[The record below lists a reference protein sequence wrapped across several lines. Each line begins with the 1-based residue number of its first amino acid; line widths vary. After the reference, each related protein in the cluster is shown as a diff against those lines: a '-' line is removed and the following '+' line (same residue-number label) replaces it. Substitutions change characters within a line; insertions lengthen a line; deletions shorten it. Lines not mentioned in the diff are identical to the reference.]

1 MRRNLVL
8 AAGLAVALGATACS
22 DQNQDRELTGPSMG
36 KAQLKQQ
43 SSQQQFK
50 RGAKI
55 RGLPEGVRVS
65 DLPDPRNVVIPTTCE
80 DTPFVDYFLAR
91 AFEIPLPTLILLIT
105 RFADQVPTY
114 EALLFGVDDNS
125 TFFGY
130 NGEYTQRMNRTERD
144 VKRFWDIKSS
154 QIQVLAMH
162 GTVLADP
169 SRVIPTYTSPLVF
182 ALPQATAET
191 WAADLQ
197 HVMQTEPT
205 VNGGNHP
212 LFTFNAFA
220 FSGSANGLPQIPDKI
235 VMGDGVLD
243 AFKALGFDDVALQA
257 IFAHEFGHHIQYQR
271 GYFDELPP
279 GSDPATVDGAELT
292 RYTELMADAFGAYYL
307 THKRGAALNKHRVAE
322 FLQVYFNVGDCAF
335 TDPGHHGTPAQR
347 MRAAQFGFNVADQAQ
362 KQGHILTASQFH
374 ALFTANY
381 ESFVA
386 P

>member
-1 MRRNLVL
+1 MRKNVVL
-8 AAGLAVALGATACS
+8 AVCLAVALGATACS
-22 DQNQDRELTGPSMG
+22 DRDQDHELTGPSMG
-36 KAQLKQQ
+36 KAQVKKQPQ
-43 SSQQQFK
+43 QQQFT
-50 RGAKI
+50 RGARI
-55 RGLPEGVRVS
+55 RGLPPGVRVS
-65 DLPDPRNVVIPTTCE
+65 DLPDPRNAVIPTTCE
-80 DTPFVDYFLAR
+80 DTPFTDYFLAR
-91 AFEIPLPTLILLIT
+91 AFEIPLPTLILLLN
-105 RFADQVPTY
+105 RFADQVPTI

-125 TFFGY
+125 TFIGY
-130 NGEYTQRMNRTERD
+130 NGEYTHRMNRTERD
-144 VKRFWDIKSS
+144 VKRFWDIDSDD
-154 QIQVLAMH
+154 IQVLAMH

-182 ALPQATAET
+182 AIPPAIAQT

-197 HVMQTEPT
+197 NVMQTEPT

-220 FSGSANGLPQIPDKI
+220 FSGSFNGLPEIPDKI

-243 AFKALGFDDVALQA
+243 AYKFLGYDDVALQS

-271 GYFDELPP
+271 GYFSELPP
-279 GSDPATVDGAELT
+279 GSDPATVDAAELT
-292 RYTELMADAFGAYYL
+292 RYTELMADAFAGYYL

-322 FLQVYFNVGDCAF
+322 FLQVFFNVGDCQF
-335 TDPGHHGTPAQR
+335 TNPGHHGTPAQR
-347 MRAAQFGFNVADQAQ
+347 MRAATFGFNVADQAH